1 MNCAQLESALRD
13 LSESLGYSFSLLPA
27 NRIAE
32 INKFPRAVLEPPT
45 IAKVEGRGH
54 GRISYNIHLHLMKR
68 AARLSAEE
76 RFDLLN
82 EMESDMLDILTDLS
96 ESEQVI
102 VVEDIGITPQ
112 EYALTTHGEL
122 SQNAQAKV
130 VLYF

>member
-1 MNCAQLESALRD
+1 
-13 LSESLGYSFSLLPA
+13 
-27 NRIAE
+27 
-32 INKFPRAVLEPPT
+32 
-45 IAKVEGRGH
+45 
-54 GRISYNIHLHLMKR
+54 MKR

-122 SQNAQAKV
+122 SQSAQAKV